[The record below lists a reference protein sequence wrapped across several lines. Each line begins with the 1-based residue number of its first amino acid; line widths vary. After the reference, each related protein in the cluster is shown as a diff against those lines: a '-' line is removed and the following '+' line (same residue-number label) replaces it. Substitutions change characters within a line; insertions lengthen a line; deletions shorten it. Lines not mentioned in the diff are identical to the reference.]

1 MIKLLIFDF
10 DGVLR
15 LWNDAL
21 ITEREKELGLPE
33 GSVFSAAFRHEDYLQ
48 AITGEIEDPRWREKT
63 LARLEAEHGP
73 ASRDLMDTWNKLEGD
88 LDHEML
94 ALVRSLRRQ
103 ARVVLLSNNTSRL
116 EEDMARMGLLEE
128 LDQIYNTSRVGIAK
142 PDTRVYEHILQ
153 AEGMRPEETVFIDD
167 LRSNIE
173 AAAAIGIHAHH
184 YEGIEDLKQFLIS
197 LGLQA

>member
-1 MIKLLIFDF
+1 MA
-10 DGVLR
+10 R
-15 LWNDAL
+15 
-21 ITEREKELGLPE
+21 
-33 GSVFSAAFRHEDYLQ
+33 
-48 AITGEIEDPRWREKT
+48 KT

-142 PDTRVYEHILQ
+142 PDARVYEHILQ

-184 YEGIEDLKQFLIS
+184 YEGIEDLKQFLAG